1 MITPGVPLVPVKTQ
15 VVTTPVLTALY
26 VSQAPSVTAQ
36 VSAQPSVDGP
46 SCWPSVTPMEYSP
59 LVQILILLA
68 AVLGGLLVV
77 IVTVVIVTI
86 SVCTFVA
93 SRLRAAKR

>member
-1 MITPGVPLVPVKTQ
+1 
-15 VVTTPVLTALY
+15 
-26 VSQAPSVTAQ
+26 
-36 VSAQPSVDGP
+36 
-46 SCWPSVTPMEYSP
+46 MEYSP

>member
-1 MITPGVPLVPVKTQ
+1 VGGAVQLGSGRPGGRT
-15 VVTTPVLTALY
+15 
-26 VSQAPSVTAQ
+26 
-36 VSAQPSVDGP
+36 DD
-46 SCWPSVTPMEYSP
+46 SVTPMEYSP

-77 IVTVVIVTI
+77 IVTV

-93 SRLRAAKR
+93 SRLRAAKRYINNRTPQTL